1 MKKENRFEFEID
13 NEIEREI
20 RDDFDD
26 YDDFMD
32 SDEENADYF
41 EVDAED
47 EDDGIGYTSYR
58 MKNTSI
64 GMFSK
69 VVISLSG
76 FMLLILFLV
85 LFMNPQIFKE
95 QETPSTN
102 AVSANVSVNSYD
114 RIIAEMEQEHSIQ
127 VQLEDSVE
135 ELISGSSLTA
145 ADLDIWDVSEELEQ
159 ARQED
164 EEETGAE
171 ETSEEI
177 PVSEDG
183 LHTRIVH
190 EDGSEEWVE
199 INPYLGRS
207 TYENSNFVYQNN
219 LLKYYENNIK
229 ISFVGANISKLQDYV
244 DFQALRH
251 AGVDFV
257 MIRLGQR
264 GFQSG
269 ELTLDEYFADNVRRA
284 KDAGLMVGI
293 IFYSEAT
300 TEEEAVEEANFVIE
314 NLEPFEIDYPVV
326 FQMGTIPHET
336 GRADDLQK
344 MQRTNIA
351 LKFMDTVRDAGY
363 MPMLYATKEWLIQK
377 YSLGSMIGYDIWLSQ
392 PQDIPD
398 YPYDFSMWQYANAA
412 SIDGISGGAELSI
425 SFVDYSLK

>member
-13 NEIEREI
+13 NEIDREI
-20 RDDFDD
+20 RGDFDELPE
-26 YDDFMD
+26 F
-32 SDEENADYF
+32 DEEETDYLST
-41 EVDAED
+41 DAED
-47 EDDGIGYTSYR
+47 EEYLNEIASFR
-58 MKNTSI
+58 RKNS
-64 GMFSK
+64 GMSLFSK
-69 VVISLSG
+69 VIISLSG
-76 FMLLILFLV
+76 VFLLILFLV
-85 LFMNPQIFKE
+85 LFMNPQIFRGR
-95 QETPSTN
+95 ETPSSD
-102 AVSANVSVNSYD
+102 AVSGNVSINSYD

-127 VQLEDSVE
+127 SQIEDSVD

-145 ADLDIWDVSEELEQ
+145 DDLDIWDVSEELEQ
-159 ARQED
+159 AHLQDGEETDTED
-164 EEETGAE
+164 ASEEEV
-171 ETSEEI
+171 

-199 INPYLGRS
+199 INPYLGRN
-207 TYENSNFVYQNN
+207 TYEYSNFVYQNN
-219 LLKYYENNIK
+219 LLKYYENNTK
-229 ISFVGANISKLQDYV
+229 VSLVGANISKLQDYV

-293 IFYSEAT
+293 IFFSEAT
-300 TEEEAVEEANFVIE
+300 TEEEAEEEANFVIE
-314 NLEPFEIDYPVV
+314 NLEPFDIDFPVV
-326 FQMGTIPHET
+326 FQMGSIPHET
-336 GRADDLQK
+336 GRADNLQK

-351 LKFMDTVRDAGY
+351 LKFMDTVQDAGY
-363 MPMLYATKEWLIQK
+363 LPMLYATKEWLIQK

-398 YPYDFSMWQYANAA
+398 YPYEFSMWQYANAA
-412 SIDGISGGAELSI
+412 SIEGISGGAQLSI